1 MENLMEKYLVERIR
15 IEVTDDEDISMFV
28 NNIMSDLKKV
38 DMARNKKSIQLLK
51 DIKID
56 LDELYIYFKRTR

>member
-1 MENLMEKYLVERIR
+1 MEKYLVERIR

>member
-1 MENLMEKYLVERIR
+1 MKNLMDKYLVERIR